1 MSYRFF
7 IFALLALTPTVAS
20 AQTIQS
26 LLLSFTTF
34 VGNTLVPFVF
44 GLAFLFFLVNIT
56 RYFIIDAANEAG
68 RAKAKQFALWSII
81 AFVLMIS
88 LWAIVNMF
96 VSDFGWTRTS
106 PICPDYMQ
114 NCQGGNNSNNVNGN
128 EAAQGTAF
136 SASTD
141 DDTLSGGD
149 NGFGSIESDTLDDF
163 GESDASHTLSQDGLE
178 ADFLES
184 WEDDV
189 LGEGGS
195 WEDILSDSEMDVLV
209 NSSSILPFSNF
220 ERVGSVSNSN
230 SFGSTQ
236 QTSVVVSSP
245 GQCSEL
251 LTDPISAAKL
261 DPNEQGYVLY
271 KDLQGNYRIV
281 NATKES
287 SSDGVI
293 YDEDKINEIQQTGRD
308 IHIIHTHPEKT
319 IRPLLGTARKAPS
332 TLDFLLLC
340 RFPNTTH
347 VAIDGDT
354 MWQYNQQPGTC
365 PLTNE
370 AKDDLLFAET
380 AGLLAELNPQTRS
393 GAIDVAL
400 AGIDSM
406 NELTSEQ
413 KEQRRQF
420 LNDAR
425 MKSTEELSALHKEM
439 LSTHGITLKEIT
451 PTQFCVQKT
460 GTAT

>member
-1 MSYRFF
+1 MNHR
-7 IFALLALTPTVAS
+7 ILVLALLALTPAVAS

-26 LLLSFTTF
+26 LLFSFTNF
-34 VGNTLVPFVF
+34 VGNTLVPFIF
-44 GLAFLFFLVNIT
+44 GLAFLFFLVNAT

-96 VSDFGWTRTS
+96 VSDFGWTRTT
-106 PICPDYMQ
+106 PLCPDYMQ
-114 NCQGGNNSNNVNGN
+114 NCQGSSSSNMNQN

-136 SASTD
+136 SNSAD
-141 DDTLSGGD
+141 ADTLSGGD
-149 NGFGSIESDTLDDF
+149 NGFGSTESDTLDDSN
-163 GESDASHTLSQDGLE
+163 ESDTENMASQDELE
-178 ADFLES
+178 SNFTES

-189 LGEGGS
+189 LGDGGS
-195 WEDILSDSEMDVLV
+195 WEDILSESEMDVLV
-209 NSSSILPFSNF
+209 NSASLLPFSNF
-220 ERVGSVSNSN
+220 ERVGSVSTSG

-236 QTSVVVSSP
+236 QTSTVTSSP

-281 NATKES
+281 NVTKES

-319 IRPLLGTARKAPS
+319 IKPLLGSARKAPS

-347 VAIDGDT
+347 VAIDGET
-354 MWQYNQQPGTC
+354 MWQYSQQPGTC
-365 PLTNE
+365 PLTNQAE
-370 AKDDLLFAET
+370 EDLLFAET

-425 MKSTEELSALHKEM
+425 TKSTEELRAVHKEM
-439 LSTHGITLKEIT
+439 LSAHGIILKEVT
-451 PTQFCVQKT
+451 PTQFCAQKN
-460 GTAT
+460 GVSA